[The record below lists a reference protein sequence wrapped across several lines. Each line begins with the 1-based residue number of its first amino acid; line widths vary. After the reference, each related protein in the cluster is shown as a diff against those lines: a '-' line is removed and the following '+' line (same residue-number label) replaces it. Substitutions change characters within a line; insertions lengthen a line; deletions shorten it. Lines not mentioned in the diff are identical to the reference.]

1 MCTRSQG
8 ERMQELYSKYHT
20 KRKVEMNDLS
30 ELDKLAGASRIV
42 YSYEVDGIYAEAY
55 RLC

>member
-1 MCTRSQG
+1 
-8 ERMQELYSKYHT
+8 MQELYSKYHT